1 MISVNAIWKLLF
13 IEEKK
18 EKILV
23 VYYAPR
29 KDGSIHKFDSRG
41 ETNSCWNNY
50 QKEVC
55 VYVCVCVCV
64 CVCVLQVV
72 RAKDNQVLIVWVRQW
87 VSKDFRKVEINVGWG
102 HPGRLSKQTTGF
114 IDPSILQAST
124 SWWGVGQTWDW
135 KDEWEAIEP
144 GREGKILQHTAI
156 GGEGPERAVARGV
169 SAPLLFYWSYQCRFP
184 LLKIPVG

>member
-50 QKEVC
+50 QKEVY
-55 VYVCVCVCV
+55 VYVYVY
-64 CVCVLQVV
+64 
-72 RAKDNQVLIVWVRQW
+72 
-87 VSKDFRKVEINVGWG
+87 S
-102 HPGRLSKQTTGF
+102 GF
-114 IDPSILQAST
+114 
-124 SWWGVGQTWDW
+124 G
-135 KDEWEAIEP
+135 
-144 GREGKILQHTAI
+144 
-156 GGEGPERAVARGV
+156 
-169 SAPLLFYWSYQCRFP
+169 PLLQRRLADVVNQMHLRELWLFTSSRDVT
-184 LLKIPVG
+184 LLQ